1 MRIRFFCAIGFDCVG
16 NTANETRYSKT
27 RRTKIDDLLL
37 NVYITFKGIVF
48 CCRECG
54 TVSCSMFYPM
64 ACCSAMSSKT
74 GGKRSINEPT
84 NKIMYVQYISVF
96 FTLLNAHSS
105 LDLHTTWYRPFF
117 LLLLL
122 LNYFQTSQTASKE
135 NIWRVIK
142 LSHSTTWIQTI
153 QTSGKFCGQTFL
165 SWNSNG

>member
-54 TVSCSMFYPM
+54 TVSCSMFYSM

-96 FTLLNAHSS
+96 LHCSMPIHHWTCTRHDI
-105 LDLHTTWYRPFF
+105 DLF
-117 LLLLL
+117 
-122 LNYFQTSQTASKE
+122 S
-135 NIWRVIK
+135 
-142 LSHSTTWIQTI
+142 
-153 QTSGKFCGQTFL
+153 CCCCC
-165 SWNSNG
+165 